1 MTNKEFAEKYGQ
13 AAVDATAGSG
23 IFPQTLL
30 SQAILESNSGK
41 SQLSS
46 KHNNFFG
53 IKADKSWT
61 GAKVIMRTREV
72 QNGKSIYIDSAFR
85 KYATPVDSFKDYVAF
100 LKKNPRYT
108 KAGVFKAT
116 NFNEQIDAIAKSG
129 YATATNY
136 ATSVK
141 KVAANLVET
150 LKKFVPSKDTTLSF
164 IPVIA
169 ILGFIFYIK
178 YHK

>member
-1 MTNKEFAEKYGQ
+1 MTNKEFADKYGQ
-13 AAVDATAGSG
+13 AAVNATAGSG
-23 IFPQTLL
+23 IYPETLL
-30 SQAILESNSGK
+30 SQAILESRSGK
-41 SQLSS
+41 SELAS
-46 KHNNFFG
+46 KYNNFFG

-61 GAKVIMRTREV
+61 GAKVVMRTREV
-72 QNGKSIYIDSAFR
+72 QNGKSVYIDSAFR
-85 KYATPVDSFKDYVAF
+85 RYNTPVESFKDYVSF

-136 ATSVK
+136 ASSVK
-141 KVAANLVET
+141 KVASNLVDS
-150 LKKFVPSKDTTLSF
+150 LKKFVPSKETTIAF

-169 ILGFIFYIK
+169 ILGFILYIK
-178 YHK
+178 YSK